1 MEGQLGE
8 KSSHAHCENMENTPL
23 HCIAGKC
30 NVDSTA
36 GITVNPLC
44 RNGYRHWY
52 SQASRAARKKCLT
65 RHRAPCYHTH
75 TGTTPSHIKPTRP
88 PGRKGWNTMKK
99 LNNDRDN
106 RAPITADNIMQAA
119 RAAAYVTVRRAYL
132 STPRSLRDASGE
144 VCGYDGATTGGTDMI
159 RKVYQGFGQGLHAA
173 AGRADRASDAMDAA
187 TTDYATALADLV
199 DAMDGYT
206 DATANDADDLVQT
219 AALALWQSI
228 VSDSPDGQTAPDGAF
243 LAACSAVNK
252 AIYSERS
259 NTGTLVRVK
268 QDAAGNVLRSDE
280 YKYTRLPHLYVDHL
294 ETDDNGELTA
304 DIVDV
309 SDALAAY
316 QRGQGMRDDIRA
328 IFHRITDREQQTLVW
343 YASGVTHETIARR
356 LHITPETARK
366 RYSRLVAK
374 CRSIA
379 HDLDIDS
386 PF

>member
-88 PGRKGWNTMKK
+88 PGRKGRNKMK
-99 LNNDRDN
+99 LNTGNRDN
-106 RAPITADNIMQAA
+106 RAPITADNLMQAA

-132 STPRSLRDASGE
+132 STPRRLRDASGE

-159 RKVYQGFGQGLHAA
+159 RRVYQGFGQGLHAA
-173 AGRADRASDAMDAA
+173 ADRADRAADAMDAA
-187 TTDYATALADLV
+187 TTDYAAALADLV

-206 DATANDADDLVQT
+206 DATATDADDLIQT

-228 VSDSPDGQTAPDGAF
+228 ALDSPDGQTAPEGAF

-259 NTGTLVRVK
+259 NTGTLVLVK

-316 QRGQGMRDDIRA
+316 QRGQGMRDDIQTA
-328 IFHRITDREQQTLVW
+328 LAALEAKDRQVLVW
-343 YASGVTHETIARR
+343 HAQGATYETIARR
-356 LHITPETARK
+356 MRTTVPAIKMRVKRAREK
-366 RYSRLVAK
+366 ARAALEK
-374 CRSIA
+374 SI
-379 HDLDIDS
+379 
-386 PF
+386 

>member
-88 PGRKGWNTMKK
+88 PGRKGRNKMK
-99 LNNDRDN
+99 LNTGNRDN
-106 RAPITADNIMQAA
+106 RAPITADNLMQAA

-173 AGRADRASDAMDAA
+173 AGRADRAADAMDAA
-187 TTDYATALADLV
+187 TTDYAAALADLV

-206 DATANDADDLVQT
+206 DATATDADDLIQT

-228 VSDSPDGQTAPDGAF
+228 ALDSPDGQTAPDGAF

-252 AIYSERS
+252 AIYAERS

-316 QRGQGMRDDIRA
+316 QRGQGMRDDIQTA
-328 IFHRITDREQQTLVW
+328 LAALEAKDRQVLVW
-343 YASGVTHETIARR
+343 HAQGATYETIARR
-356 LHITPETARK
+356 MRTTVPAIKMRVKRAREK
-366 RYSRLVAK
+366 ARAALEK
-374 CRSIA
+374 SI
-379 HDLDIDS
+379 
-386 PF
+386 

>member
-106 RAPITADNIMQAA
+106 RAPITADNLMQAA

-132 STPRSLRDASGE
+132 STPRRLRDASGE

-159 RKVYQGFGQGLHAA
+159 RRVYQGFGQGLHAA
-173 AGRADRASDAMDAA
+173 ADRADRAADAMDAA
-187 TTDYATALADLV
+187 TTDYAAALADLV

-206 DATANDADDLVQT
+206 DATATDADDLIQT

-228 VSDSPDGQTAPDGAF
+228 ALDSPDGQTAPEGAF

-259 NTGTLVRVK
+259 NTSTLVRVK

-316 QRGQGMRDDIRA
+316 QRGQGMRDDIQTA
-328 IFHRITDREQQTLVW
+328 LAALEAKDRQVLVW
-343 YASGVTHETIARR
+343 HAQGATYETIARR
-356 LHITPETARK
+356 MRTTVPAIKMRVKRAREK
-366 RYSRLVAK
+366 ARAALEK
-374 CRSIA
+374 SI
-379 HDLDIDS
+379 
-386 PF
+386 

>member
-88 PGRKGWNTMKK
+88 PGRKGRNKMK
-99 LNNDRDN
+99 LNTGNRDN
-106 RAPITADNIMQAA
+106 RAPITADNLMQAA

-132 STPRSLRDASGE
+132 STPRRLRDASGE

-159 RKVYQGFGQGLHAA
+159 RRVYQGFGQGLHAA
-173 AGRADRASDAMDAA
+173 ADRADRAADAMDAA
-187 TTDYATALADLV
+187 TTDYAAALADLV

-206 DATANDADDLVQT
+206 DATATDADDLIQT

-228 VSDSPDGQTAPDGAF
+228 ALDSPDGQTAPEGAF

-316 QRGQGMRDDIRA
+316 QRGQGMRDDIQTA
-328 IFHRITDREQQTLVW
+328 LAALEAKDRQVLVW
-343 YASGVTHETIARR
+343 HAQGATYETIARR
-356 LHITPETARK
+356 MRTTVPAIKMRVKRAREK
-366 RYSRLVAK
+366 ARAALEK
-374 CRSIA
+374 SI
-379 HDLDIDS
+379 
-386 PF
+386 

>member
-1 MEGQLGE
+1 
-8 KSSHAHCENMENTPL
+8 
-23 HCIAGKC
+23 
-30 NVDSTA
+30 
-36 GITVNPLC
+36 
-44 RNGYRHWY
+44 
-52 SQASRAARKKCLT
+52 
-65 RHRAPCYHTH
+65 
-75 TGTTPSHIKPTRP
+75 
-88 PGRKGWNTMKK
+88 MKK
-99 LNNDRDN
+99 QNTENGRTD
-106 RAPITADNIMQAA
+106 RAPITADNLMQAA

-132 STPRSLRDASGE
+132 STPRQLRDASGE

-173 AGRADRASDAMDAA
+173 QGRADRAADAMDAA

-206 DATANDADDLVQT
+206 DATATDADDLIQT

-228 VSDSPDGQTAPDGAF
+228 ALDSPDGQTAPEGAF

-252 AIYSERS
+252 AIYAERS

-280 YKYTRLPHLYVDHL
+280 YKYTRLPHLYIDHL

-328 IFHRITDREQQTLVW
+328 IFRHITDRERQTLIW

-356 LHITPETARK
+356 LHIPPATARK

-374 CRSIA
+374 CRDIA
-379 HDLDIDS
+379 KGLGIES

>member
-8 KSSHAHCENMENTPL
+8 KSSRAHCENMENIPL

-30 NVDSTA
+30 NVDSIRKTA
-36 GITVNPLC
+36 VNRCGSRDCGVLW
-44 RNGYRHWY
+44 R
-52 SQASRAARKKCLT
+52 SVSRAGRKKCLT
-65 RHRAPCYHTH
+65 RHRPHATIPM
-75 TGTTPSHIKPTRP
+75 GDTPSPQTGK
-88 PGRKGWNTMKK
+88 GRQAGKEHTMKK
-99 LNNDRDN
+99 VNTGNDHRDN
-106 RAPITADNIMQAA
+106 RAPITADNLMQAA

-173 AGRADRASDAMDAA
+173 QGRADRAADAMDAA

-206 DATANDADDLVQT
+206 DATATDADDLIQT

-228 VSDSPDGQTAPDGAF
+228 ALDSPDGQTAPEGAF

-316 QRGQGMRDDIRA
+316 QRGQGMRDDIQTA
-328 IFHRITDREQQTLVW
+328 LAALEAKDRQVLVW
-343 YASGVTHETIARR
+343 HAQGATYETIARR
-356 LHITPETARK
+356 MRTTVPAIKMRVKRAREK
-366 RYSRLVAK
+366 ARAALEK
-374 CRSIA
+374 SI
-379 HDLDIDS
+379 
-386 PF
+386 

>member
-30 NVDSTA
+30 NVDNTVE
-36 GITVNPLC
+36 TVVNPC
-44 RNGYRHWY
+44 AATDTATGTTTV
-52 SQASRAARKKCLT
+52 SRAAAKKCLT

-99 LNNDRDN
+99 LDNDRDN
-106 RAPITADNIMQAA
+106 RAPITADNLMQAA

-173 AGRADRASDAMDAA
+173 QGRADRAADAMDAA
-187 TTDYATALADLV
+187 TTDYAAALADLV

-206 DATANDADDLVQT
+206 DATATDADVLIQT
-219 AALALWQSI
+219 AALSLWQSI
-228 VSDSPDGQTAPDGAF
+228 VSDSPDGQTAPDTAF

-252 AIYSERS
+252 AIYAERS

-316 QRGQGMRDDIRA
+316 QRGQGMRDDI
-328 IFHRITDREQQTLVW
+328 QTALAALTRPEKQVLVW
-343 YASGVTHETIARR
+343 AAQGLAYETIARR
-356 LHITPETARK
+356 MGTTVPGIKMRVKRAREK
-366 RYSRLVAK
+366 ARAALEK
-374 CRSIA
+374 SI
-379 HDLDIDS
+379 
-386 PF
+386 

>member
-8 KSSHAHCENMENTPL
+8 KSSRAHCENMENTPL

-30 NVDSTA
+30 NVDSIRKTA
-36 GITVNPLC
+36 VNPC
-44 RNGYRHWY
+44 AATDTATGTTTV
-52 SQASRAARKKCLT
+52 SRAAAKKCLT

-106 RAPITADNIMQAA
+106 RAPITADNLMQAA

-132 STPRSLRDASGE
+132 STPRRLRDASGE

-173 AGRADRASDAMDAA
+173 QGRADRAADAMDAA
-187 TTDYATALADLV
+187 TTDYAAALSDLV

-206 DATANDADDLVQT
+206 DATATDADDLIQT
-219 AALALWQSI
+219 AALSLWQSI
-228 VSDSPDGQTAPDGAF
+228 VSDSPDGQTAPEGAF
-243 LAACSAVNK
+243 LDACSAVNK
-252 AIYSERS
+252 AIYAERS

-316 QRGQGMRDDIRA
+316 QRGQGMRDDIQTA
-328 IFHRITDREQQTLVW
+328 LAALEAKDRQVLVW
-343 YASGVTHETIARR
+343 HAQGATYETIARR
-356 LHITPETARK
+356 MRTTVPAIKMRVKRAREK
-366 RYSRLVAK
+366 ARAALEK
-374 CRSIA
+374 SI
-379 HDLDIDS
+379 
-386 PF
+386 

>member
-106 RAPITADNIMQAA
+106 RAPITADNLMQAA

-173 AGRADRASDAMDAA
+173 QGRADRAADAMDAA
-187 TTDYATALADLV
+187 TTDYAAALADLV

-206 DATANDADDLVQT
+206 DATATDADDLIQT

-228 VSDSPDGQTAPDGAF
+228 ALDSPDGQTAPEGAF
-243 LAACSAVNK
+243 LDACSAVNK
-252 AIYSERS
+252 AIYAERS

-316 QRGQGMRDDIRA
+316 QRGQGMRDDIQTA
-328 IFHRITDREQQTLVW
+328 LAALEAKDRQVLVW
-343 YASGVTHETIARR
+343 HAQGATYETIARR
-356 LHITPETARK
+356 MRTTVPAIKMRVKRAREK
-366 RYSRLVAK
+366 ARAALEE
-374 CRSIA
+374 SI
-379 HDLDIDS
+379 
-386 PF
+386 

>member
-8 KSSHAHCENMENTPL
+8 KSSHAHCENMENTSL

-88 PGRKGWNTMKK
+88 PGRKGRNKMK
-99 LNNDRDN
+99 LNTGNRDN
-106 RAPITADNIMQAA
+106 RAPITADNLMQAA

-132 STPRSLRDASGE
+132 STPRRLRDASGE

-159 RKVYQGFGQGLHAA
+159 RRVYQGFGQGLHAA
-173 AGRADRASDAMDAA
+173 ADRADRAADAMDAA
-187 TTDYATALADLV
+187 TTDYAAALADLV

-206 DATANDADDLVQT
+206 DATATDADDLIQT

-228 VSDSPDGQTAPDGAF
+228 ALDSPDGQTAPEGAF

-316 QRGQGMRDDIRA
+316 QRGQGMRDDIQTA
-328 IFHRITDREQQTLVW
+328 LAALEAKDRQVLVW
-343 YASGVTHETIARR
+343 HAQGATYETIARR
-356 LHITPETARK
+356 MRTTVPAIKMRVKRAREK
-366 RYSRLVAK
+366 ARAALEK
-374 CRSIA
+374 SI
-379 HDLDIDS
+379 
-386 PF
+386 

>member
-8 KSSHAHCENMENTPL
+8 KSSRAHCENMETTPRRCL
-23 HCIAGKC
+23 VRKC

-75 TGTTPSHIKPTRP
+75 TGTLPSHIKPTRP

-106 RAPITADNIMQAA
+106 RAPITADNLMQAA

-132 STPRSLRDASGE
+132 STPRQLRDASGE

-173 AGRADRASDAMDAA
+173 QGRADRAADAMDAA
-187 TTDYATALADLV
+187 TTDYAAALADLV

-206 DATANDADDLVQT
+206 DATATDADDLIQT

-228 VSDSPDGQTAPDGAF
+228 ALDSPDGQTAPEGAF

-280 YKYTRLPHLYVDHL
+280 YKYTRSPHLYVDHL

-328 IFHRITDREQQTLVW
+328 IFRKLIYRERQMLIW

-379 HDLDIDS
+379 HDLDTDS

>member
-1 MEGQLGE
+1 MEGRLGE

-88 PGRKGWNTMKK
+88 PGRKGRNKMK
-99 LNNDRDN
+99 LNTGNRDN
-106 RAPITADNIMQAA
+106 RAPITADNLMQAA

-132 STPRSLRDASGE
+132 STPRRLRDASGE

-159 RKVYQGFGQGLHAA
+159 RRVYQGFGQGLHAA
-173 AGRADRASDAMDAA
+173 ADRADRAADAMDAA
-187 TTDYATALADLV
+187 TTDYAAALADLV

-206 DATANDADDLVQT
+206 DATATDADDLIQT

-228 VSDSPDGQTAPDGAF
+228 ALDSPDGQTAPEGAF

-316 QRGQGMRDDIRA
+316 QRGQGMRDDIQTA
-328 IFHRITDREQQTLVW
+328 LAALEAKDRQVLVW
-343 YASGVTHETIARR
+343 HAQGATYETIARR
-356 LHITPETARK
+356 MRTTVPAIKMRVKRAREK
-366 RYSRLVAK
+366 ARAALEK
-374 CRSIA
+374 SI
-379 HDLDIDS
+379 
-386 PF
+386 

>member
-1 MEGQLGE
+1 
-8 KSSHAHCENMENTPL
+8 
-23 HCIAGKC
+23 
-30 NVDSTA
+30 
-36 GITVNPLC
+36 
-44 RNGYRHWY
+44 
-52 SQASRAARKKCLT
+52 
-65 RHRAPCYHTH
+65 
-75 TGTTPSHIKPTRP
+75 
-88 PGRKGWNTMKK
+88 
-99 LNNDRDN
+99 
-106 RAPITADNIMQAA
+106 MQAA

-159 RKVYQGFGQGLHAA
+159 RRVYQGFGQGLHAA
-173 AGRADRASDAMDAA
+173 QGRADRAADAMDAA

-206 DATANDADDLVQT
+206 DATATDADDLIQT

-228 VSDSPDGQTAPDGAF
+228 ALDSPDGQTAPEGAF
-243 LAACSAVNK
+243 LDACSAVNK
-252 AIYSERS
+252 AIYAERS

-316 QRGQGMRDDIRA
+316 QRGEGMQDDIRA
-328 IFHRITDREQQTLVW
+328 IFHRITDREQQMLIW

-356 LHITPETARK
+356 LHVTPATARK

-374 CRSIA
+374 CRDIA
-379 HDLDIDS
+379 KDLGIDC

>member
-65 RHRAPCYHTH
+65 RRRAPCYHTH

-88 PGRKGWNTMKK
+88 PGRKGRNKMK
-99 LNNDRDN
+99 LNTGNRDN
-106 RAPITADNIMQAA
+106 RAPITADNLMQAA

-132 STPRSLRDASGE
+132 STPRRLRDASGE

-159 RKVYQGFGQGLHAA
+159 RRVYQGFGQGLHAA
-173 AGRADRASDAMDAA
+173 ADRADRAADAMDAA
-187 TTDYATALADLV
+187 TTDYAAALADLV

-206 DATANDADDLVQT
+206 DATATDADDLIQT

-228 VSDSPDGQTAPDGAF
+228 ALDSPDGQTAPEGAF

-316 QRGQGMRDDIRA
+316 QRGQGMRDDIQTA
-328 IFHRITDREQQTLVW
+328 LAALEAKDRQVLVW
-343 YASGVTHETIARR
+343 HAQGATYETIARR
-356 LHITPETARK
+356 MRTTVPAIKMRVKRAREK
-366 RYSRLVAK
+366 ARAALEK
-374 CRSIA
+374 SI
-379 HDLDIDS
+379 
-386 PF
+386 

>member
-30 NVDSTA
+30 NVDNTVE
-36 GITVNPLC
+36 TVVNPC
-44 RNGYRHWY
+44 AATDTATGTTTV
-52 SQASRAARKKCLT
+52 SRAAAKKCLT

-106 RAPITADNIMQAA
+106 RAPITADNLMQAA

-159 RKVYQGFGQGLHAA
+159 RRVYQGFGQGLHAA
-173 AGRADRASDAMDAA
+173 QGRADRAADAMDAA

-206 DATANDADDLVQT
+206 DATATDADDLIQT

-228 VSDSPDGQTAPDGAF
+228 ALDSPDGQTAPEGAF
-243 LAACSAVNK
+243 LDACSAVNK
-252 AIYSERS
+252 AIYAERS

-316 QRGQGMRDDIRA
+316 QRGQGMRDDIQTA
-328 IFHRITDREQQTLVW
+328 LAALEAKDRQVLVW
-343 YASGVTHETIARR
+343 HAQGATYETIARR
-356 LHITPETARK
+356 MRTTVPAIKMRVKRAREK
-366 RYSRLVAK
+366 ARAALEK
-374 CRSIA
+374 SI
-379 HDLDIDS
+379 
-386 PF
+386 

>member
-88 PGRKGWNTMKK
+88 PGRKGRNKMK
-99 LNNDRDN
+99 LNTGNRDN
-106 RAPITADNIMQAA
+106 RDPITADNLMQAA

-132 STPRSLRDASGE
+132 STPRRLRDASGE

-159 RKVYQGFGQGLHAA
+159 RRVYQGFGQGLHAA
-173 AGRADRASDAMDAA
+173 ADRADRAADAMDAA
-187 TTDYATALADLV
+187 TTDYAAALADLV

-206 DATANDADDLVQT
+206 DATATDADDLIQT

-228 VSDSPDGQTAPDGAF
+228 ALDSPDGQTAPEGAF

-316 QRGQGMRDDIRA
+316 QRGQGMRDDIQTA
-328 IFHRITDREQQTLVW
+328 LAALEAKDRQVLVW
-343 YASGVTHETIARR
+343 HAQGATYETIARR
-356 LHITPETARK
+356 MRTTVPAIKMRVKRAREK
-366 RYSRLVAK
+366 ARAALEK
-374 CRSIA
+374 SI
-379 HDLDIDS
+379 
-386 PF
+386 

>member
-1 MEGQLGE
+1 MEGRLGE

-30 NVDSTA
+30 NVDNTVE
-36 GITVNPLC
+36 TVVNPC
-44 RNGYRHWY
+44 AATDTATGTTTV
-52 SQASRAARKKCLT
+52 SRAAAKKCLT

-106 RAPITADNIMQAA
+106 RAPITADNLMQAA

-132 STPRSLRDASGE
+132 STPRALRDASGE

-173 AGRADRASDAMDAA
+173 QGRADRAADAMDAA
-187 TTDYATALADLV
+187 TMDYAAALADLV

-206 DATANDADDLVQT
+206 DATATDADDLIQT
-219 AALALWQSI
+219 AALSLWQSI
-228 VSDSPDGQTAPDGAF
+228 ALDSPDGQTAPEGAF

-316 QRGQGMRDDIRA
+316 QRGQGMRDDIQTA
-328 IFHRITDREQQTLVW
+328 LAALEAKDRQVLVW
-343 YASGVTHETIARR
+343 HAQGATYETIARR
-356 LHITPETARK
+356 MRTTVPAIKMRVKRAREK
-366 RYSRLVAK
+366 ARAALEK
-374 CRSIA
+374 SI
-379 HDLDIDS
+379 
-386 PF
+386 

>member
-30 NVDSTA
+30 NVDSIRKTA
-36 GITVNPLC
+36 VNRCGSRDCGVLW
-44 RNGYRHWY
+44 R
-52 SQASRAARKKCLT
+52 SVSRAGRKKCLT
-65 RHRAPCYHTH
+65 RRRPHATIPM
-75 TGTTPSHIKPTRP
+75 GDTPSPQTGK
-88 PGRKGWNTMKK
+88 GRQAGKEHTMKK
-99 LNNDRDN
+99 VNTGNDHRDN
-106 RAPITADNIMQAA
+106 RAPITADNLMQAA

-173 AGRADRASDAMDAA
+173 QGRADRAADAMDAA

-206 DATANDADDLVQT
+206 DATATDADDLIQT

-228 VSDSPDGQTAPDGAF
+228 ALDSPDGQTAPEGAF

-316 QRGQGMRDDIRA
+316 QRGQGMRDDIQTA
-328 IFHRITDREQQTLVW
+328 LAALEAKDRQVLVW
-343 YASGVTHETIARR
+343 HAQGATYETIARR
-356 LHITPETARK
+356 MRTTVPAIKMRVKRAREK
-366 RYSRLVAK
+366 ARAALEK
-374 CRSIA
+374 SI
-379 HDLDIDS
+379 
-386 PF
+386 

>member
-8 KSSHAHCENMENTPL
+8 KSSRAHCENMENIPL

-30 NVDSTA
+30 NVDSIRKTA
-36 GITVNPLC
+36 VNRCGSRDCGVLW
-44 RNGYRHWY
+44 R
-52 SQASRAARKKCLT
+52 SVSRAGRKKCLT
-65 RHRAPCYHTH
+65 RHRPHATIPM
-75 TGTTPSHIKPTRP
+75 GDTPSPQTGK
-88 PGRKGWNTMKK
+88 GRQAGKEHTMKK
-99 LNNDRDN
+99 VNTGNDHRDN
-106 RAPITADNIMQAA
+106 RAPITADNLMQAA

-144 VCGYDGATTGGTDMI
+144 VRGYDGATTGGTDMI
-159 RKVYQGFGQGLHAA
+159 RRVYQGFGQGLHAA
-173 AGRADRASDAMDAA
+173 QGRADRAADAMDAA

-206 DATANDADDLVQT
+206 DATATDADDLIQT

-228 VSDSPDGQTAPDGAF
+228 ALDSPDGQTAPEGAF
-243 LAACSAVNK
+243 LDACSAVNK
-252 AIYSERS
+252 AIYAERS

-294 ETDDNGELTA
+294 ETDDNGEPTA

-316 QRGQGMRDDIRA
+316 QRGQGMRDDIQTA
-328 IFHRITDREQQTLVW
+328 LAALEAKDRQVLVW
-343 YASGVTHETIARR
+343 HAQGATYETIARR
-356 LHITPETARK
+356 MRTTVPAIKMRVKRAREK
-366 RYSRLVAK
+366 ARAALEK
-374 CRSIA
+374 SI
-379 HDLDIDS
+379 
-386 PF
+386 

>member
-1 MEGQLGE
+1 
-8 KSSHAHCENMENTPL
+8 
-23 HCIAGKC
+23 
-30 NVDSTA
+30 
-36 GITVNPLC
+36 
-44 RNGYRHWY
+44 
-52 SQASRAARKKCLT
+52 
-65 RHRAPCYHTH
+65 
-75 TGTTPSHIKPTRP
+75 
-88 PGRKGWNTMKK
+88 MKK
-99 LNNDRDN
+99 QNTENGRTD

-132 STPRSLRDASGE
+132 STPRQLRDASGE

-159 RKVYQGFGQGLHAA
+159 RRVYQGFGQGLHAA
-173 AGRADRASDAMDAA
+173 AGRADRAADAMDAA
-187 TTDYATALADLV
+187 TTDYAAALADLV

-252 AIYSERS
+252 AIYAERS
-259 NTGTLVRVK
+259 NTGTRVRVT

-280 YKYTRLPHLYVDHL
+280 YKYTVLPHLYVDHL

-304 DIVDV
+304 DVVDV

-328 IFHRITDREQQTLVW
+328 IFGKLIYREKQMLIW
-343 YASGVTHETIARR
+343 YAAGVTHETIARR
-356 LHITPETARK
+356 LHVTPATARK

-379 HDLDIDS
+379 HDLDIES

>member
-1 MEGQLGE
+1 MEGRLGE
-8 KSSHAHCENMENTPL
+8 KSSRAHCENMENTPL

-30 NVDSTA
+30 NVDNTVE
-36 GITVNPLC
+36 TVVNPC
-44 RNGYRHWY
+44 AATDTATGTTTV
-52 SQASRAARKKCLT
+52 SRAAAKKCLT

-75 TGTTPSHIKPTRP
+75 GGHPVPTNWNAK
-88 PGRKGWNTMKK
+88 GRQAGKEHTMKK
-99 LNNDRDN
+99 VNTGNDRDN

-132 STPRSLRDASGE
+132 STPRALRDASGE

-173 AGRADRASDAMDAA
+173 QGRADRAADAMDAA
-187 TTDYATALADLV
+187 TTDYAAALADLV

-206 DATANDADDLVQT
+206 DATATDADDLIQT
-219 AALALWQSI
+219 AALSLWQSI
-228 VSDSPDGQTAPDGAF
+228 VSDSPDGQTAPEGAF

-280 YKYTRLPHLYVDHL
+280 YKYTRLPHLYIDHL
-294 ETDDNGELTA
+294 ETDDNGDLTA

-316 QRGQGMRDDIRA
+316 QRGQGMRDDIQTA
-328 IFHRITDREQQTLVW
+328 LAALEAKDRQVLVW
-343 YASGVTHETIARR
+343 HAQGATYETIARR
-356 LHITPETARK
+356 MRTTVPAIKMRVKRAREK
-366 RYSRLVAK
+366 ARAALEK
-374 CRSIA
+374 SI
-379 HDLDIDS
+379 
-386 PF
+386 

>member
-88 PGRKGWNTMKK
+88 PGRKGRNKMK
-99 LNNDRDN
+99 LNTGNRDN
-106 RAPITADNIMQAA
+106 RAPITADNLMQAA

-159 RKVYQGFGQGLHAA
+159 RRVYQGFGQGLHAA
-173 AGRADRASDAMDAA
+173 QVRADRAADAMDAA
-187 TTDYATALADLV
+187 TTDYAAALADLV

-206 DATANDADDLVQT
+206 DATATDADDLIQT
-219 AALALWQSI
+219 AALSLWQSI
-228 VSDSPDGQTAPDGAF
+228 VSDSPDGQTAPDTAF

-252 AIYSERS
+252 AIYAERS

-294 ETDDNGELTA
+294 ETDDNGDLTA

-316 QRGQGMRDDIRA
+316 QRGQGMRDDIQTA
-328 IFHRITDREQQTLVW
+328 LAALEAKDRQVLVW
-343 YASGVTHETIARR
+343 HAQGATYETIARR
-356 LHITPETARK
+356 MRTTVPAIKMRVKRAREK
-366 RYSRLVAK
+366 ARAALEK
-374 CRSIA
+374 SI
-379 HDLDIDS
+379 
-386 PF
+386 

>member
-75 TGTTPSHIKPTRP
+75 TGTLPSHIKPTRP
-88 PGRKGWNTMKK
+88 PGRKGRNKMK
-99 LNNDRDN
+99 LNTGNRDN

-159 RKVYQGFGQGLHAA
+159 RRVYQGFGQGLHAA
-173 AGRADRASDAMDAA
+173 QGRADRAADAMDAA
-187 TTDYATALADLV
+187 TTDYAAALADLV

-206 DATANDADDLVQT
+206 DATATDADDLIQT
-219 AALALWQSI
+219 AALSLWQSI
-228 VSDSPDGQTAPDGAF
+228 VSDSPDGQTAPEGAF
-243 LAACSAVNK
+243 LDACSAVNK
-252 AIYSERS
+252 AIYAERS

-316 QRGQGMRDDIRA
+316 QRGQGMRDDIQTA
-328 IFHRITDREQQTLVW
+328 LAALEAKDRQVLVW
-343 YASGVTHETIARR
+343 HAQGATYETIARR
-356 LHITPETARK
+356 MRTTVPAIKMRVKRAREK
-366 RYSRLVAK
+366 ARAALEK
-374 CRSIA
+374 SI
-379 HDLDIDS
+379 
-386 PF
+386 

>member
-8 KSSHAHCENMENTPL
+8 KSSHAHCENMENTSL

-88 PGRKGWNTMKK
+88 PSRKGRNKMK
-99 LNNDRDN
+99 LNTGNRDN
-106 RAPITADNIMQAA
+106 RAPITADNLMQAA

-132 STPRSLRDASGE
+132 STPRRLRDASGE

-159 RKVYQGFGQGLHAA
+159 RRVYQGFGQGLHAA
-173 AGRADRASDAMDAA
+173 ADRADRAADAMDAA
-187 TTDYATALADLV
+187 TTDYAAALADLV

-206 DATANDADDLVQT
+206 DATATDADDLIQT

-228 VSDSPDGQTAPDGAF
+228 ALDSPDGQTAPEGAF

-316 QRGQGMRDDIRA
+316 QRGQGMRDDIQTA
-328 IFHRITDREQQTLVW
+328 LAALEAKDRQVLVW
-343 YASGVTHETIARR
+343 HAQGATYETIARR
-356 LHITPETARK
+356 MRTTVPAIKMRVKRAREK
-366 RYSRLVAK
+366 ARAALEK
-374 CRSIA
+374 SI
-379 HDLDIDS
+379 
-386 PF
+386 

>member
-75 TGTTPSHIKPTRP
+75 AGTTPSHIKPTRP
-88 PGRKGWNTMKK
+88 PGRKGRNKMK
-99 LNNDRDN
+99 LNTGNRDN
-106 RAPITADNIMQAA
+106 RAPITADNLMQAA

-173 AGRADRASDAMDAA
+173 QGRADRAADAMDAA
-187 TTDYATALADLV
+187 TTDYAAALADLV

-206 DATANDADDLVQT
+206 DATATDADDLIQT

-228 VSDSPDGQTAPDGAF
+228 ALDSPDGQTAPEGAF

-316 QRGQGMRDDIRA
+316 QRGQGMRDDIQTA
-328 IFHRITDREQQTLVW
+328 LAALEAKDRQVLVW
-343 YASGVTHETIARR
+343 HAQGATYETIARR
-356 LHITPETARK
+356 MRTTVPAIKMRVKRAREK
-366 RYSRLVAK
+366 ARAALEK
-374 CRSIA
+374 SI
-379 HDLDIDS
+379 
-386 PF
+386 

>member
-88 PGRKGWNTMKK
+88 PGRKGRNKMK
-99 LNNDRDN
+99 LNTGNRDN
-106 RAPITADNIMQAA
+106 RAPITADNLMQAA

-132 STPRSLRDASGE
+132 STPRRLRDASGE
-144 VCGYDGATTGGTDMI
+144 VCGSDGATTGGTDMI
-159 RKVYQGFGQGLHAA
+159 RRVYQGFGQGLHAA
-173 AGRADRASDAMDAA
+173 ADRADRAADAMDAA
-187 TTDYATALADLV
+187 TTDYAAALADLV

-206 DATANDADDLVQT
+206 DATATDADDLIQT

-228 VSDSPDGQTAPDGAF
+228 ALDSPDGQTAPEGAF

-316 QRGQGMRDDIRA
+316 QRGQGMRDDIQTA
-328 IFHRITDREQQTLVW
+328 LAALEAKDRQVLVW
-343 YASGVTHETIARR
+343 HAQGATYETIARR
-356 LHITPETARK
+356 MRTTVPAIKMRVKRAREK
-366 RYSRLVAK
+366 ARAALEK
-374 CRSIA
+374 SI
-379 HDLDIDS
+379 
-386 PF
+386 

>member
-30 NVDSTA
+30 NVDNTVE
-36 GITVNPLC
+36 TVVNPC
-44 RNGYRHWY
+44 AATDTATGTTTV
-52 SQASRAARKKCLT
+52 SRAAAKKCLT

-106 RAPITADNIMQAA
+106 RAPITADNLMQAA

-132 STPRSLRDASGE
+132 STPRALRDASGE

-173 AGRADRASDAMDAA
+173 QGRADRAADAMDAA
-187 TTDYATALADLV
+187 TMDYAAALADLV

-206 DATANDADDLVQT
+206 DATATDADDLIQT
-219 AALALWQSI
+219 AALSLWQSI
-228 VSDSPDGQTAPDGAF
+228 ALDSPDGQTAPEGAF

-316 QRGQGMRDDIRA
+316 QRGQGMRDDIQTA
-328 IFHRITDREQQTLVW
+328 LAALEAKDRQVLVW
-343 YASGVTHETIARR
+343 HAQGATYETIARR
-356 LHITPETARK
+356 MRTTVPAIKMRVKRAREK
-366 RYSRLVAK
+366 ARAALEK
-374 CRSIA
+374 SI
-379 HDLDIDS
+379 
-386 PF
+386 

>member
-88 PGRKGWNTMKK
+88 PGRKGRNKMK
-99 LNNDRDN
+99 LNTGNRDN
-106 RAPITADNIMQAA
+106 RAPITADNLMQAA

-132 STPRSLRDASGE
+132 STPRRLRDASGE

-173 AGRADRASDAMDAA
+173 QGRADRAADAMDAA
-187 TTDYATALADLV
+187 TTDYAAALADLV

-206 DATANDADDLVQT
+206 DATATDADDLIQT
-219 AALALWQSI
+219 AALSLWQSI
-228 VSDSPDGQTAPDGAF
+228 VSDSPDGQTAPDTAF
-243 LAACSAVNK
+243 LAACSAVNR
-252 AIYSERS
+252 AIYAERS

-316 QRGQGMRDDIRA
+316 QRGQGMRDDIQTA
-328 IFHRITDREQQTLVW
+328 LAALEAKDRQVLVW
-343 YASGVTHETIARR
+343 HAQGATYETIARR
-356 LHITPETARK
+356 MRTTVPAIKMRVKRAREK
-366 RYSRLVAK
+366 ARAALEK
-374 CRSIA
+374 SI
-379 HDLDIDS
+379 
-386 PF
+386 

>member
-1 MEGQLGE
+1 M
-8 KSSHAHCENMENTPL
+8 
-23 HCIAGKC
+23 
-30 NVDSTA
+30 
-36 GITVNPLC
+36 
-44 RNGYRHWY
+44 
-52 SQASRAARKKCLT
+52 
-65 RHRAPCYHTH
+65 
-75 TGTTPSHIKPTRP
+75 
-88 PGRKGWNTMKK
+88 K
-99 LNNDRDN
+99 LNTGNGRTE
-106 RAPITADNIMQAA
+106 RAPITADNLMQAA

-132 STPRSLRDASGE
+132 STPRRLRDASGE

-173 AGRADRASDAMDAA
+173 QGRADRAADAMDAA
-187 TTDYATALADLV
+187 TTDYAAALADLV

-206 DATANDADDLVQT
+206 DATATDADDLIQT

-228 VSDSPDGQTAPDGAF
+228 ALDSPDGQTAPEGAF

-280 YKYTRLPHLYVDHL
+280 YKYTRLPHLYIDHL

-316 QRGQGMRDDIRA
+316 QRGQGMRDDI
-328 IFHRITDREQQTLVW
+328 QTALAALTRPEKQVLIW
-343 YASGVTHETIARR
+343 AAQGLAYETIARR
-356 LHITPETARK
+356 MGTTVPGIKMRVKRAREK
-366 RYSRLVAK
+366 ARAALEK
-374 CRSIA
+374 SI
-379 HDLDIDS
+379 
-386 PF
+386 

>member
-8 KSSHAHCENMENTPL
+8 KSSRAHCENMENTPL

-88 PGRKGWNTMKK
+88 PGRKGRNKMK
-99 LNNDRDN
+99 LNTGNRDN

-132 STPRSLRDASGE
+132 STPRALRDASGE

-173 AGRADRASDAMDAA
+173 AGRADRAADAMDAA
-187 TTDYATALADLV
+187 TTDYAAALADLV

-252 AIYSERS
+252 AIYAERS
-259 NTGTLVRVK
+259 NTGTRVRVT

-280 YKYTRLPHLYVDHL
+280 YKYTVLPHLYVDHL

-316 QRGQGMRDDIRA
+316 QRGQGMRDDIQTA
-328 IFHRITDREQQTLVW
+328 LAALEAKDRQVLVW
-343 YASGVTHETIARR
+343 HAQGATYETIARR
-356 LHITPETARK
+356 MRTTVPAIKMRVKRAREK
-366 RYSRLVAK
+366 ARAALEK
-374 CRSIA
+374 SI
-379 HDLDIDS
+379 
-386 PF
+386 

>member
-88 PGRKGWNTMKK
+88 PGRKGRNKMK
-99 LNNDRDN
+99 LNTGNRDN
-106 RAPITADNIMQAA
+106 RAPITADNLMQAA

-132 STPRSLRDASGE
+132 STPRRLRDASGE

-159 RKVYQGFGQGLHAA
+159 RRVYQGFGQGLHAA
-173 AGRADRASDAMDAA
+173 ADRADRAADAMDAA
-187 TTDYATALADLV
+187 TTDYAAALADLV

-206 DATANDADDLVQT
+206 DATATDADDLIQT
-219 AALALWQSI
+219 AALSLWQSI
-228 VSDSPDGQTAPDGAF
+228 VSDSPDGQTAPDTAF
-243 LAACSAVNK
+243 LAACSAVNR
-252 AIYSERS
+252 AIYAERS

-268 QDAAGNVLRSDE
+268 QDAAGGVLRSDE
-280 YKYTRLPHLYVDHL
+280 YKYTRLPHLYIDHL
-294 ETDDNGELTA
+294 ETDDNGDLTA

-316 QRGQGMRDDIRA
+316 QRGQGMRDDIQTA
-328 IFHRITDREQQTLVW
+328 LAALEAKDRQVLVW
-343 YASGVTHETIARR
+343 HAQGATYETIARR
-356 LHITPETARK
+356 MRTTVPAIKMRVKRAREK
-366 RYSRLVAK
+366 ARAALEK
-374 CRSIA
+374 SI
-379 HDLDIDS
+379 
-386 PF
+386 

>member
-88 PGRKGWNTMKK
+88 PGRKGRNKMK
-99 LNNDRDN
+99 LNTGNRDN
-106 RAPITADNIMQAA
+106 RAPITADNLMQAA

-132 STPRSLRDASGE
+132 STPRRLRDASGE

-173 AGRADRASDAMDAA
+173 QGRADRAAAAMDAA
-187 TTDYATALADLV
+187 TTDYAAALADLV

-206 DATANDADDLVQT
+206 DATATDADDLIQT

-228 VSDSPDGQTAPDGAF
+228 ALDSPDGQTAPEGAF

-252 AIYSERS
+252 AIYAERS

-316 QRGQGMRDDIRA
+316 QRGQGMRDDIQTA
-328 IFHRITDREQQTLVW
+328 LAALEAKDRQVLVW
-343 YASGVTHETIARR
+343 HAQGATYETIARR
-356 LHITPETARK
+356 MRTTVPAIKMRVKRAREK
-366 RYSRLVAK
+366 ARAALEK
-374 CRSIA
+374 SI
-379 HDLDIDS
+379 
-386 PF
+386 

>member
-88 PGRKGWNTMKK
+88 PGRKGRNKMK
-99 LNNDRDN
+99 LNTGNRDN
-106 RAPITADNIMQAA
+106 RAPITADNLMQAA

-132 STPRSLRDASGE
+132 STPRRLLDASGE

-159 RKVYQGFGQGLHAA
+159 RRVYQGFGQGLHAA
-173 AGRADRASDAMDAA
+173 ADRADRAADAMDAA
-187 TTDYATALADLV
+187 TTDYAAALADLV

-206 DATANDADDLVQT
+206 DATATDADDLIQT

-228 VSDSPDGQTAPDGAF
+228 ALDSPDGQTAPEGAF

-316 QRGQGMRDDIRA
+316 QRGQGMRDDIQTA
-328 IFHRITDREQQTLVW
+328 LAALEAKDRQVLVW
-343 YASGVTHETIARR
+343 HAQGATYETIARR
-356 LHITPETARK
+356 MRTTVPAIKMRVKRAREK
-366 RYSRLVAK
+366 ARAALEK
-374 CRSIA
+374 SI
-379 HDLDIDS
+379 
-386 PF
+386 